1 MRILVVG
8 SGGREHA
15 LVWKLGKEAE
25 IFATPGNPGM
35 ECECFGVV
43 INDYAGVV
51 ALCDRLKPELVV
63 VGPEDPLV
71 LGLGDRLR
79 TAGFP
84 VFGPG
89 AKGAQLEASK
99 AFSKEMMARA
109 GVPTAASG
117 TFTDPE
123 AAYSYAQSRFDLG
136 RQVVVKASGNAL
148 GKGVVICPSLDEA
161 AEAIAEMMVE
171 GAFGTAGQTVV
182 IEDRLVGREFSL
194 LSVVS
199 GGEFWSLPVVQDYK
213 RALDGD
219 RGPNTGGMG
228 SFSPCEWV
236 MPSQLMKA
244 EELIVRPMV
253 NQLVRDGIQYN
264 GVLFSGVMVVDDT
277 PVCLEY
283 NVRFGDPETQSVVR
297 RLGSGFAD
305 LLMASAKGE
314 TLPPVEVTKDCAV
327 SVVVASGGYPGSY
340 KKGVPI
346 TIGEMPR
353 GVHVFHAGTAK
364 REGVLVTNGGRV
376 LAVSAVGTSLTEAR
390 QRAYDGVEKVQFDG
404 AFARKDIGQVVAN

>member
-1 MRILVVG
+1 MG

-15 LVWKLGKEAE
+15 LVWKLGQEAE
-25 IFATPGNPGM
+25 VFATPGNPGM
-35 ECECFGVV
+35 DCECFGVV
-43 INDYAGVV
+43 INDYAGVG

-63 VGPEDPLV
+63 IGPEDPLV

-89 AKGAQLEASK
+89 AEGAQLEASK

-123 AAYSYAQSRFDLG
+123 AAYAYAQSRFDSG
-136 RQVVVKASGNAL
+136 KQVVVKASGNAL

-171 GAFGTAGQTVV
+171 GAFGTAGRTIV

-199 GGEFWSLPVVQDYK
+199 GREFRSLPVVQDYK

-228 SFSPCEWV
+228 SFSPCDWV
-236 MPSQLMKA
+236 TPSQLAKA
-244 EELIVRPMV
+244 EELIVQPMV
-253 NQLVRDGIQYN
+253 NQLVRNGIPYN
-264 GVLFSGVMVVDDT
+264 GVLFSGVMVVDDA

-305 LLMASAKGE
+305 LLMATAKGE
-314 TLPPVEVTKDCAV
+314 ALPPVEVNQDCAV
-327 SVVVASGGYPGSY
+327 SVVVASGGYPGSF

-346 TIGEMPR
+346 TIGEMSH
-353 GVHVFHAGTAK
+353 GVQVFHAGTAL
-364 REGVLVTNGGRV
+364 RDGVLVTNGGRV
-376 LAVSAVGTSLTEAR
+376 LTVSAVGTSLTEAR
-390 QRAYDGVEKVQFDG
+390 QRAYDGVAHVQFDG
-404 AFARKDIGQVVAN
+404 AFARKDIGQADAN